1 MFTIKIS
8 DEILDKLRT
17 MLEDEDEGTGVL
29 GTAISFDGPP
39 AGA

>member
-17 MLEDEDEGTGVL
+17 MLEDEDEDTGVSQVR
-29 GTAISFDGPP
+29 ISV
-39 AGA
+39 

>member
-17 MLEDEDEGTGVL
+17 MLEDDEGTGVRL
-29 GTAISFDGPP
+29 REYSIGG
-39 AGA
+39 G

>member
-17 MLEDEDEGTGVL
+17 MLEDEDEGTGVSL
-29 GTAISFDGPP
+29 REYSIGG
-39 AGA
+39 G